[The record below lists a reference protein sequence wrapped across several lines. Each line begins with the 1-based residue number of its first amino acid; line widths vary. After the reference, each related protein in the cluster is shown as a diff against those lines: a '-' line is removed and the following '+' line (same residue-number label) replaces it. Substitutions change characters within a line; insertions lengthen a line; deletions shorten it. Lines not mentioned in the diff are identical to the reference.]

1 MRTKVNAHFFL
12 TFLIL
17 LNINNLSG
25 QSLGCK
31 MATVDT
37 KKYYTDAD
45 PLVKRYNNMFN
56 QLDVKY
62 IENKDQIA
70 DMTVTAKNELENI
83 GQIEPMINIMEGICR
98 LTDSNTKNK
107 KYAEN
112 ITCYIIFRSQGF
124 NHGDTLKKMQ
134 DLLSVM
140 SMESII
146 KSLTGK

>member
-1 MRTKVNAHFFL
+1 MKTVGNAFYLLLFMS
-12 TFLIL
+12 L
-17 LNINNLSG
+17 LNLSNVQG

-37 KKYYTDAD
+37 KKYYTETD

-62 IENKDQIA
+62 LETKDQIA

-83 GQIEPMINIMEGICR
+83 GLSEPMINIMEGICR
-98 LTDSNTKNK
+98 LTDTKTK
-107 KYAEN
+107 SKRYSEN
-112 ITCYIIFRSQGF
+112 VSCYIIFRSQGF
-124 NHGDTLKKMQ
+124 NHSDTLKKMQ
-134 DLLSVM
+134 DLLAIM